1 MNGNGRDPGMK
12 DVLAVGR
19 VAGMPTTVCKQIAEE
34 IREKTEG
41 LERKYR
47 EVRS

>member
-1 MNGNGRDPGMK
+1 MNGNGRDPGMTE
-12 DVLAVGR
+12 VLAVGR
-19 VAGMPTTVCKQIAEE
+19 AAGMTAKVCKQIAEE

-47 EVRS
+47 EVRA

>member
-1 MNGNGRDPGMK
+1 
-12 DVLAVGR
+12 
-19 VAGMPTTVCKQIAEE
+19 MPTKVFKQIAEE
-34 IREKTEG
+34 IREKMEG

>member
-1 MNGNGRDPGMK
+1 MNGNGRDPGMTE
-12 DVLAVGR
+12 VLAVGR
-19 VAGMPTTVCKQIAEE
+19 AAGMAAKVCRQIAEE

-47 EVRS
+47 EVQS

>member
-1 MNGNGRDPGMK
+1 MAAK
-12 DVLAVGR
+12 
-19 VAGMPTTVCKQIAEE
+19 VCKQIAEE

-47 EVRS
+47 EVRA

>member
-1 MNGNGRDPGMK
+1 
-12 DVLAVGR
+12 
-19 VAGMPTTVCKQIAEE
+19 MPTKVCKQIAEE

-41 LERKYR
+41 LEREDR

>member
-1 MNGNGRDPGMK
+1 
-12 DVLAVGR
+12 
-19 VAGMPTTVCKQIAEE
+19 MPTKVFKQIAEE